1 MFMSVIVYVSVYAP
15 VGLITMFI
23 TLVFALYNGFNIYLL
38 NAMKRETIKNGKIE
52 MLAKCKWIK
61 IKIILK
67 AIKDI

>member
-1 MFMSVIVYVSVYAP
+1 MSVIVYVSVYAP

-52 MLAKCKWIK
+52 MLAKCK
-61 IKIILK
+61 
-67 AIKDI
+67 